1 MNEDIFEQMT
11 DKEIKQYLEEQDADI
26 VLSSMEYQEM
36 EYVDCCLP
44 A

>member
-11 DKEIKQYLEEQDADI
+11 DKEIKQYLEEQEADI
-26 VLSSMEYQEM
+26 VLSSMEYQER

>member
-1 MNEDIFEQMT
+1 MDTNIFEQMT

-26 VLSSMEYQEM
+26 VLSSMEYQER
-36 EYVDCCLP
+36 EYIDYCLP